1 MPTDPL
7 TVPPATPA
15 ALNTRRTAAGVK
27 ADRRSPSGPGLDT
40 GEDRRILTP
49 AGTTP
54 KTTPDHR
61 HNADVRTL
69 PFLRRGSTSVS
80 SVQTGRD
87 SLQQAHH
94 TIRPVVEDVVLGVPG
109 VNDESVPSG
118 AIH

>member
-1 MPTDPL
+1 MPTEPL

-40 GEDRRILTP
+40 GEDRRILTT

-61 HNADVRTL
+61 HNADERMQLHGTPVSAGAVSRTACENDIE
-69 PFLRRGSTSVS
+69 LRS
-80 SVQTGRD
+80 
-87 SLQQAHH
+87 
-94 TIRPVVEDVVLGVPG
+94 
-109 VNDESVPSG
+109 
-118 AIH
+118 